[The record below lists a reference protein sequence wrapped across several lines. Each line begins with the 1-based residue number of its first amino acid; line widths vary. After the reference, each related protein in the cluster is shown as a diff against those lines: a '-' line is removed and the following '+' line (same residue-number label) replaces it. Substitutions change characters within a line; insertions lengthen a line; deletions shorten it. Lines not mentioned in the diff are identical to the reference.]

1 MKAFGPPRRDY
12 HFPLRINAAQRQVQ
26 QSPYA
31 EHVAEMIRQFLLTSP
46 GERINL
52 PDFGGGL
59 RRVIFAPLTAELAS
73 TSELLVRRG
82 LDKYLGQHIELLK
95 VSVRNAKEIDPAAVE
110 VFVEYRL
117 KETQE
122 NASVTLEMS

>member
-1 MKAFGPPRRDY
+1 MNSLGPPRRDY
-12 HFPLRINAAQRQVQ
+12 HFPLRINAAQRQAQ
-26 QSPYA
+26 QSPYP

-46 GERINL
+46 GERVNL

-59 RRVIFAPLTAELAS
+59 RRMIFAPLTSELTS
-73 TSELLVRRG
+73 TSELLIRRG

-95 VSVRNAKEIDPAAVE
+95 VTVRNATEIDPVAVE
-110 VFVEYRL
+110 VLVEYRL

-122 NASVTLEMS
+122 NASVILQMR